1 MPIVDTWDEE
11 KLKEI
16 FNSVNGIIFPGGG
29 QVQSHRFT
37 AEYNYKFANV

>member
-11 KLKEI
+11 KLKEM

-29 QVQSHRFT
+29 QVVHLFCSLL
-37 AEYNYKFANV
+37 AK